1 MVFLNIL
8 IFYSPNYN
16 IKFKNKIIFNGVTY
30 KNLSLKQQFT
40 SLYYSIKNNIKN
52 INYAIS
58 IVHST
63 DFNDNDYNYLQQFDV
78 DLIKTEPPPFF
89 EDWRCGQ
96 KRFIVETKIKGTHR
110 LLVELDFLFIKEPIF
125 NWDVDFQAGY
135 AGKIFFNKTDID
147 KVCDYI
153 KINKF
158 DKSYFTYKNLFI
170 DYNVRNIDY
179 NKLLP
184 HFNNGLI
191 LIKET
196 FAITVYN
203 YFLAHN
209 IFNLRNVDF
218 IKNNK
223 MLSHYIFQL
232 VTSFILYNLS
242 SNWQPFIKGI
252 NYVIKA
258 YDVEKF
264 NTNNIIVLHYAGIGG
279 DIIAQKYFP
288 NLFHL

>member
-16 IKFKNKIIFNGVTY
+16 IKLKNKLIYNGVTY

-40 SLYYSIKNNIKN
+40 SLYNSIKNNFKN

-58 IVHST
+58 LVHST
-63 DFNDNDYNYLQQFDV
+63 NFNNDDLNYLQKFEI

-96 KRFIVETKIKGTHR
+96 KRFIVETKIIGTHR
-110 LLVELDFLFIKEPIF
+110 LLIELDFLILKEPEF

-135 AGKIFFNKTDID
+135 AGKIFFNKNIID
-147 KVCDYI
+147 KVCDNI
-153 KINKF
+153 KVERFKNNLFI
-158 DKSYFTYKNLFI
+158 YKNLFI

-191 LIKET
+191 LIKED
-196 FAITVYN
+196 FSKKVYN
-203 YFLAHN
+203 YFIENN
-209 IFNLRNVDF
+209 IFNLRNIDF
-218 IKNNK
+218 IKNNN

-232 VTSFILYNLS
+232 VTGFILCKLTN
-242 SNWQPFIKGI
+242 NWKPFLKGT

-258 YDVEKF
+258 YDIEKF
-264 NTNNIIVLHYAGIGG
+264 GKHNISILHYAGING
-279 DIIAQKYFP
+279 DIIAQNNYPEYF
-288 NLFHL
+288 